1 MKQTAPDNH
10 KLLLGALA
18 VSVFLTVTAI
28 AALGPL
34 LIEMSRAFGTSVP
47 LMAQLVTTASATWA
61 VTALVAGPFSDAY
74 GRRPVLVLGLSLLAL
89 GALGLALTPSFGLA
103 ALSCICIGMGGGM
116 VPPTCVSLVGD
127 TVPESDKAMSIALLT
142 MQPGLSSVVGVPL
155 SVALADVAGW
165 RMPFA
170 VLAVALFA
178 AAVLV
183 FVRVP
188 YQRSDRAALNLGVR
202 LYRVASFRVT
212 WSMAL
217 TNVLSRMT
225 WGVLLTFFPA
235 FLIVTYGLETIEVA
249 LPLAG
254 VALWATAAP
263 LLGGR
268 IARTRRR
275 LPVTAVMLLSASLPG
290 VCLFILDLG
299 IWPAVIVAG
308 VFVLLTVPVTTLLL
322 ILTAETGGTSRGT
335 LSGVI
340 SSSNWGGTAAGA
352 ALGGLLV
359 AQFGFGALSYLLCG
373 AIVLSATLMAL
384 GVNDRTVARARAHFA
399 VAVNAP
405 PGKEEQKPGP
415 AE

>member
-275 LPVTAVMLLSASLPG
+275 LPVTAVMLWSASLPG
-290 VCLFILDLG
+290 VCLFILDLD
-299 IWPAVIVAG
+299 I
-308 VFVLLTVPVTTLLL
+308 
-322 ILTAETGGTSRGT
+322 
-335 LSGVI
+335 
-340 SSSNWGGTAAGA
+340 
-352 ALGGLLV
+352 
-359 AQFGFGALSYLLCG
+359 
-373 AIVLSATLMAL
+373 
-384 GVNDRTVARARAHFA
+384 
-399 VAVNAP
+399 
-405 PGKEEQKPGP
+405 
-415 AE
+415 